1 MNFKKKT
8 ILWLAT
14 SGGLGRL
21 PVAPGTF
28 GSIPGLFFSF
38 LLSMFARDA
47 AGVVVI
53 ALMLGAI
60 WVSEHAERVLEAKDP
75 GSIVI
80 DEVVGMMVTMLGL
93 PFNFKTAILGFVF
106 FRIFDILKP
115 SPVRNIQDGLPGG
128 TGVVMD
134 DVAAG
139 VMANILLHIVY
150 YGFGL
155 G

>member
-1 MNFKKKT
+1 MNFKPKT

-14 SGGLGRL
+14 AGGIGKI
-21 PVAPGTF
+21 PVASGTF
-28 GSIPGLFFSF
+28 GSLPGLLFSF

-53 ALMLGAI
+53 ALMLVAI
-60 WVSEHAERVLEAKDP
+60 WVSEHAERVLDAKDP
-75 GSIVI
+75 GCIVI

-106 FRIFDILKP
+106 FRLFDILKP

-128 TGVVMD
+128 VGVVMD